1 MKSYWFL
8 FWAYNVVWAGLVVYL
23 LFLGGRLTRAL
34 RRLDQLERRL
44 AGEVEKAPAPHRGD
58 ERNAGALP

>member
-8 FWAYNVVWAGLVVYL
+8 FWAYNVVWAGLVLYL
-23 LFLGGRLTRAL
+23 LFLGGRLTRAM

-44 AGEVEKAPAPHRGD
+44 
-58 ERNAGALP
+58 ERK